1 MKVIFL
7 ADVRGVGRRSEVKEV
22 SPGYA
27 RNFLF
32 ENKLAIPAT
41 PAAIKQLEDSI
52 RAKERYEAA
61 ETTQLKR
68 LADAL
73 KEKKLVFP
81 VKTDDTGRVFGSVN
95 KETIITGMREA
106 GLITKEQHIGIILS
120 HPLKELGEHQ
130 VEIDLRKGVRGKLTV
145 ILQKQ
150 L

>member
-7 ADVRGVGRRSEVKEV
+7 ADVRGVGRRSEIKEV

-41 PAAIKQLEDSI
+41 PAAIKKLEDSL
-52 RAKERYEAA
+52 RAQERYEAA

-68 LADAL
+68 IADKM
-73 KEKKLVFP
+73 KEEKLVFK
-81 VKTDDTGRVFGSVN
+81 VKSDDTGRVFGSVN
-95 KETIITGMREA
+95 KEMILTGLRDT
-106 GLITKEQHIGIILS
+106 GLITTEHIGVVLN

-130 VEIDLRKGVRGKLTV
+130 VEIDLRKGVRAKLTV

-150 L
+150 P